1 MILSRHI
8 RWGRALG
15 LVVSA
20 ALLLGLSLNGGAVL
34 AEGEPVIGSSTA
46 QADFPDAITFSL
58 QATGTSVIT
67 DVRLHYRVEHDSY
80 ARVISEVQADFN
92 SSTRVSASWTWDMR
106 QSGGLPPG
114 TVVEYWWTVKDAA
127 GRLTTSASQ
136 TLSFED
142 TRFSWHQL
150 TGGNLIFYWYSGNQ
164 TAAQQLLDA
173 SLAGLAELEAKTG
186 AHLSQP
192 VKVYMYANQQAMLD
206 AMLFP
211 QEWTGAA
218 TYPDYATIV
227 IGLAGSDW
235 NASTMVHELAH
246 MVSYQITRNPYGG
259 MPVWLSEGF
268 SMYAEGELDIYFTS
282 TLTSALNIGSTLTV
296 RSLSSPF
303 SADSS
308 LSYLSYAESYSL
320 VDYLVATYGQEK
332 ILSLLEVFG
341 RGADYDAALE
351 EVYGFDMDG
360 LYSLWLKYAL
370 SKYVGV
376 VAAA

>member
-1 MILSRHI
+1 
-8 RWGRALG
+8 
-15 LVVSA
+15 VVSA